1 MENKFTQINKK
12 VRLLF
17 IYFFINN
24 DKLTQE

>member
-1 MENKFTQINKK
+1 MENKFTQINNKI
-12 VRLLF
+12 RLLF